1 MKKVGVEKG
10 LRNVADYLSKE
21 GYNVHELSGSIDQNL
36 SKLDNLDCI
45 VTSGLNTDM
54 MGQSATETKTP
65 VVNADGLTPEEVKS
79 MIERQTR

>member
-10 LRNVADYLSKE
+10 LKNVADYLSKE
-21 GYNVHELSGSIDQNL
+21 GYTVQELSNSIEQNL
-36 SKLDNLDCI
+36 SKLENLDAI

-65 VVNADGLTPEEVKS
+65 VVNADGLTPQEVKS
-79 MIERQTR
+79 MIDKQTR

>member
-1 MKKVGVEKG
+1 MKKVGVERG
-10 LRNVADYLSKE
+10 LRNVANYLSKE
-21 GYNVHELSGSIDQNL
+21 GYNVQELSGSIEQNL

-54 MGQSATETKTP
+54 MGHSVTETKTP